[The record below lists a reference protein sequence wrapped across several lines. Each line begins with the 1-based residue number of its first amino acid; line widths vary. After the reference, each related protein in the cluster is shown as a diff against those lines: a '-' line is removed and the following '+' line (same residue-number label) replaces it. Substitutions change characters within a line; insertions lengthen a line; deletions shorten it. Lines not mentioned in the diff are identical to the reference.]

1 MKQLMRIDY
10 FQLCKVKKAKSH
22 LETYN
27 KPVLNINYEH
37 LAKVLQA
44 KKESLKSF

>member
-1 MKQLMRIDY
+1 MEQQMRIDY
-10 FQLCKVKKAKSH
+10 FQLCKVRKAKSH
-22 LETYN
+22 LEDYN

-44 KKESLKSF
+44 KKDLIKTH